1 MRLVVHADADTAGE
15 TMELVH
21 EATIIVEEDVSGEI
35 ANDAG
40 MVKGDGFDID

>member
-1 MRLVVHADADTAGE
+1 MVHADADTAGE

-21 EATIIVEEDVSGEI
+21 EATIVEEDVSGEI

-40 MVKGDGFDID
+40 MVKGEGFDID